1 MRFTPAAIG
10 AALILASLSTA
21 TSGQVAPIVIS
32 PISLALM
39 AEGERLQKTGDL
51 TGAAEFYESS
61 LAADPRNSTAYVAL
75 GQIAQAR
82 GLAGSAIRHYR
93 EALALNPDNLDALAG
108 EGSALAQKG
117 AVDRAR
123 DSLARLTTACR
134 TQCPQIARL
143 QTAIAAGPTPSV
155 VAART
160 VQAPPIPGQVPPP
173 PPKPQ

>member
-32 PISLALM
+32 PVSLALM
-39 AEGERLQKTGDL
+39 AEGERLQKAGDL
-51 TGAAEFYESS
+51 NGAGEFYESS
-61 LAADPRNSTAYVAL
+61 LAADPRNSNAYVAL

-82 GLAGSAIRHYR
+82 GLTGSAIRHYR
-93 EALALNPDNLDALAG
+93 EALALNPDDLDALAG

-117 AVDRAR
+117 AINRAR
-123 DSLARLTTACR
+123 DTLARLTSACR

-143 QTAIAAGPTPSV
+143 QTAIATGPTQPV
-155 VAART
+155 VASRT
-160 VQAPPIPGQVPPP
+160 VEPRPVLGQIPPP
-173 PPKPQ
+173 APKPQ